1 MRSDHGPRLQLT
13 ASCLRSVGMC
23 RSNTPAIGRW
33 EAVMMMLFSAFL
45 FIAPG
50 ARAQSDDADKIL
62 KALSE
67 YLASQKNISLSFD
80 TDVEVITPDV
90 QKIQFASSGHLQI
103 SRPDKMRASRTG
115 GYADVEL
122 VFDGKTITVY
132 AKHIGSYAQVD
143 APGSIDQ
150 LVDGLRD
157 KFSIVLPG
165 ADLLMSNVYE
175 ALNSDVIKGMYMGR
189 GVIGGV
195 ECEHLAF
202 RGQDTDWQIW
212 VEVGDRPIPRK
223 YVITSKGIASAP
235 QYTLVIRDW
244 KTNEQPSANAFV
256 FTPPKDAKK
265 IEAAALPSIDEVPP
279 AEVKGAKK

>member
-1 MRSDHGPRLQLT
+1 MRSDHGPRKQPT
-13 ASCLRSVGMC
+13 ASCLMRSTGMR

-33 EAVMMMLFSAFL
+33 AAAMMMLLSAFL

-50 ARAQSDDADKIL
+50 ARAQSDDANKIL
-62 KALSE
+62 KAMSD
-67 YLASQKNISLSFD
+67 YMASQKNISLSFD
-80 TDVEVITPDV
+80 TAVEVITPEV

-103 SRPDKMRASRTG
+103 GRPDKIRASRTG

-122 VFDGKTITVY
+122 VFDGKAITVY

-143 APGSIDQ
+143 APGSLDQLIDQ
-150 LVDGLRD
+150 LRE
-157 KFSIVLPG
+157 KFSVALPG
-165 ADLLMSNVYE
+165 ADLLMSNVYD
-175 ALNSDVIKGMYMGR
+175 ALTSDVIKGMHIGR
-189 GVIGGV
+189 GVIDGA

-212 VEVGDRPIPRK
+212 VEVGGRPIPRK
-223 YVITSKGIASAP
+223 YVITSKGIAAAP

-244 KTNEQPSANAFV
+244 KTDEQPSANAFV

-265 IEAAALPSIDEVPP
+265 IEAAALPNIDEVPP
-279 AEVKGAKK
+279 PEVKGAK